1 MEDCSK
7 EGRQLAVGPNKN
19 ALHAHRGNA
28 HRTCACRHRTRLR
41 PSGSACTDYL
51 CIGAHVACHPSMV
64 KGVQRSL
71 ARRRARKMRQ
81 DAAGGSM
88 MQPVDNVVKGQSIGP
103 VFIIG
108 PTHTSLPFPPT
119 PLLPPLPT
127 QELTQTRSR
136 RTQRCAICFMQ
147 VRDRI
152 NPSRQRSSLATPFRR
167 LLA

>member
-1 MEDCSK
+1 
-7 EGRQLAVGPNKN
+7 
-19 ALHAHRGNA
+19 
-28 HRTCACRHRTRLR
+28 
-41 PSGSACTDYL
+41 
-51 CIGAHVACHPSMV
+51 
-64 KGVQRSL
+64 
-71 ARRRARKMRQ
+71 MRQ

-127 QELTQTRSR
+127 QELTQTRSSPHTTLR
-136 RTQRCAICFMQ
+136 DLLHQ